1 MLKER
6 TVGDSEFIIKKQG
19 LGALLDLD
27 AMILGQGLNIEGGL
41 GDVLVDFIV
50 FSVLGVELFWECVGV
65 VGGEVVAV
73 VFHEVHADDPDFVF
87 EVLFFIAFEKFQL
100 EYFLSFGIEDVF
112 KEISSDGSMM
122 FESEVVLG
130 TANVRTITVQNG
142 IAWTHFRILKTCDLT
157 VVFYFFVVLY
167 RRVAVEF
174 LSSEL
179 LSWVAADFLAV

>member
-1 MLKER
+1 M
-6 TVGDSEFIIKKQG
+6 
-19 LGALLDLD
+19 
-27 AMILGQGLNIEGGL
+27 
-41 GDVLVDFIV
+41 
-50 FSVLGVELFWECVGV
+50 
-65 VGGEVVAV
+65 
-73 VFHEVHADDPDFVF
+73 
-87 EVLFFIAFEKFQL
+87 